1 MKTRAASA
9 HPAWARGPKCFKLLL
24 AALSTAFVAACTTPA
39 PAPAPGACTATG
51 WQLLGEIRLEHGMQF
66 DGTTVGGLSAIDYD
80 AANGQFVL
88 LSDDRSSHDPARFYT
103 ARIAYDAG
111 GLHQFTLT
119 GTRPLL
125 SPQGQPYANA
135 RHAQPHVAVPD
146 PEALR
151 VLPSGEWLWS
161 SEGDFKR
168 GFGPELNAMRPDGTW
183 LRRFRLPPELQYGQ
197 GPRDNL
203 TFEGLAV
210 SPDGRTVWA
219 SMEGPLQQD
228 GPLPTHERPGAPVRI
243 TAFDAA
249 TGQPLRQITYQ
260 PDALPA
266 AAPAPRAAVNGI
278 SEILAD
284 GANHLLVL
292 ERSWVLGHG
301 FGARLYRIAI
311 DDALHKT
318 LVLDFSTLGLPTLD
332 NLEGMTWAPPLPDA
346 PGGRRVL
353 LFISDDNFNPAEV
366 TQLVALA
373 QCP

>member
-1 MKTRAASA
+1 M
-9 HPAWARGPKCFKLLL
+9 
-24 AALSTAFVAACTTPA
+24 
-39 PAPAPGACTATG
+39 ATG
-51 WQLLGEIRLEHGMQF
+51 WQLLGEIRLEHGTLF
-66 DGTTVGGLSAIDYD
+66 AGTTVGGLSAIDYD
-80 AANGQFVL
+80 AAHGQFVL
-88 LSDDRSSHDPARFYT
+88 LSDDRSAHDPARFYT
-103 ARIAYDAG
+103 ARIDYDAD
-111 GLHQFTLT
+111 GLHRFTLT

-135 RHAQPHVAVPD
+135 RHVQAGVAVPD

-161 SEGDFKR
+161 SEGDFSR

-183 LRRFRLPPELQYGQ
+183 LRRFALPESLQYGQ

-203 TFEGLAV
+203 TLEGIAV

-219 SMEGPLQQD
+219 SMEGPLRQD
-228 GPLPTHERPGAPVRI
+228 GPLPTHERPGGPVRI

-249 TGQPLRQITYQ
+249 TGQPLRQIAYQ

-266 AAPAPRAAVNGI
+266 AAFVPRMAVNGV

-284 GANHLLVL
+284 GADHLLVL

-301 FGARLYRIAI
+301 FGARLYRIATG
-311 DDALHKT
+311 DALHKT
-318 LVLDFSTLGLPTLD
+318 LVLDFSTLGLRTLD
-332 NLEGMTWAPPLPDA
+332 NLEGMAWAPPLPD
-346 PGGRRVL
+346 GRRVL
-353 LFISDDNFNPAEV
+353 LLISDDNFNPAEV

-373 QCP
+373 QCS